1 LSIERELIDQT
12 NQKSEI
18 RIPKSQFGKSPNLQ
32 MSSRFFIDRP
42 IFAAVLSIT
51 ITLVGAIALQQLP
64 LAQYPPIT
72 PPTVQ
77 VDCQYPG
84 ASALTVMQSV
94 AAPIEQQVNG
104 VEDMLYMSS
113 QSTNDGAYSLTVTFK
128 TGVDLNLA
136 QVLVQNRVALAIPS
150 LPDVVRQ
157 TGVTTRKR
165 SPDIM
170 MTVSINSPDG
180 RYDQLYLSNYAAL
193 HVRDE
198 LSRLPGVG
206 EVRVFG
212 DRDYSMRIWL
222 DPDKLASRDLT
233 VSDVVAAIREQ
244 NSQVALGQLGQPPA
258 KDGQLKQVPL
268 SIQGR
273 LAKPEDF
280 GEIVLKS
287 TPDGRLLRIRDIGRV
302 EIEARRYDTSN
313 RFDGKPTV
321 GLAVFQLPD
330 ANALE
335 VADSVLTKMKEL
347 ERDFPDGVVQEV
359 GYDTT
364 PFVRESVR
372 EVFKSLRDAIIL
384 VAIVVLIFLQGWRPA
399 IIPLI
404 AVPVAIVGTFAAMA
418 VAGFSLNNLTLFG
431 LVLAIG
437 IVVDDAIVVVE
448 AVEHHI
454 ERGLAPRA
462 AAIQAMEEVSGPI
475 IAVGLVLSAVFIPC
489 AFVSGIVGQF
499 FRQFA
504 LTIAISTII
513 STFNSLTLSP
523 ALAALLLRPGH
534 GRKDW
539 LTRLLNLFLGWLF
552 RLFNFGMQKSVHG
565 YTRVVAK
572 LLRVPALVLI
582 VYGGLLVLTW
592 WGFGQLPTG
601 FIPTQDKGYLVASV
615 QLPDATA
622 MERTLTTIAKIEQ
635 IVLSTEGVKNT
646 SAIGGNSFQLGARAS
661 NFGSMFIILDP
672 FDKRR
677 SPELQGSR
685 IMEKLKKRLAAEVP
699 EANVTIFPPPAVS
712 GLGRAGGVKL
722 MIEDR
727 GDAGLKAL
735 EEQTNNLIAA
745 GNEGGQLTGL
755 FSAYSVNS
763 PQLYVDIRRD
773 ACLTQG
779 VALNEVFGTL
789 QAYLGSRYVN
799 DFNLFGRTWQVV
811 VQADAPFRDKVEDVN
826 RLKVRNQQGK
836 MVPLGTLAT
845 IKPIGG
851 PLMLTRYNMY
861 PAAAINGNVA
871 EGISTG
877 QGIEALER
885 LAAKELPPSMA
896 AEWTEITYLER
907 MSENTGM
914 MVFGMSVM
922 FVFLVLAALYES
934 WTLPLAVIL
943 VVPMCVLCSIAGV
956 AAAKL
961 DINIFTQ
968 VGFVVLIGLACKNAI
983 LIVEFAKREFEA
995 GAAIEKAVLAACQ
1008 LRLRPILMTSF
1019 AFILGVIPLVVATGA
1034 GWEMR
1039 TALGTAVFSGM
1050 LGVTVFGIFLTPVFF
1065 LVVERISQW
1074 STFRSG
1080 PLAWIAAWLLD
1091 VLRLGPVRRGVRYLV
1106 NLTKRPIR
1114 KSTARSARQPI
1125 SATEPLVISPQRGER
1140 GQPGVERSGT
1150 PGQANIPSSPQR
1162 GETSKA
1168 SYETID

>member
-1 LSIERELIDQT
+1 
-12 NQKSEI
+12 
-18 RIPKSQFGKSPNLQ
+18 

-51 ITLVGAIALQQLP
+51 ITLVGAIAVWQLP

-84 ASALTVMQSV
+84 ASALTVMESV

-104 VEDMLYMSS
+104 VEDMLYMTS

-198 LSRLPGVG
+198 LARLPGVG

-212 DRDYSMRIWL
+212 DRDYSMRVWL
-222 DPDKLASRDLT
+222 DPDKLAARDLT

-244 NSQVALGQLGQPPA
+244 SNQVALGQLGQPPA
-258 KDGQLKQVPL
+258 ENGQLKQVPL

-273 LAKPEDF
+273 LEKPEEFAD
-280 GEIVLKS
+280 IVLKS
-287 TPDGRLLRIRDIGRV
+287 TTDGRLLRIRDVGRV

-321 GLAVFQLPD
+321 GLAIFQLPD
-330 ANALE
+330 ANALT
-335 VADSVLTKMKEL
+335 VAEAVLTKMKEL
-347 ERDFPDGVVQEV
+347 ERDFPDGVVQEI

-384 VAIVVLIFLQGWRPA
+384 VAIVVLVFLQGWRPA

-462 AAIQAMEEVSGPI
+462 AAIRAMDEVAGPI
-475 IAVGLVLSAVFIPC
+475 IAVGLVLSAVFVPC

-523 ALAALLLRPGH
+523 ALAALLLRPQH
-534 GRKDW
+534 GRQDW
-539 LTRLLNLFLGWLF
+539 FTRLVNFFLGWLF
-552 RLFNFGMQKSVHG
+552 RLFNFGMSNSVGG
-565 YTRVVAK
+565 YTRIVSK
-572 LLRVPALVLI
+572 LLRVPALVLV
-582 VYGGLLVLTW
+582 VYGGLLGLTW
-592 WGFGQLPTG
+592 WGFEQLPTG
-601 FIPTQDKGYLVASV
+601 FIPTQDKGYLVGSV

-622 MERTLTTIAKIEQ
+622 FGRTLATLAKIEQ
-635 IVLSTEGVKNT
+635 VILSTDGVKNT

-672 FDKRR
+672 FDQRR
-677 SPELQGSR
+677 TPELQGSR

-699 EANVTIFPPPAVS
+699 EATVTIFPPPAVS
-712 GLGRAGGVKL
+712 GLGRAGGLKL
-722 MIEDR
+722 MVEDR
-727 GDAGLKAL
+727 GDSGLKPL
-735 EEQTNNLIAA
+735 EEQTNHLIDE
-745 GNEGGQLTGL
+745 GNKSGKLTGL
-755 FSAYSVNS
+755 LSIYSVNS
-763 PQLYVDIRRD
+763 PQLYVDINRD

-779 VALNEVFGTL
+779 VALHEVFGTL

-799 DFNLFGRTWQVV
+799 DFNRFGRTWQVV
-811 VQADAPFRDKVEDVN
+811 VQADAKFRDKVDDVG
-826 RLKVRNQQGK
+826 RLQVRNQQGK

-851 PLMLTRYNMY
+851 PLLLTRHNMY

-877 QGIEALER
+877 EGIEEFEQ

-896 AEWTEITYLER
+896 VEWTEIAYLER
-907 MSENTGM
+907 SSENTGM
-914 MVFGMSVM
+914 IIFGLSVM

-943 VVPMCVLCSIAGV
+943 VVPMCVLCSIAGI
-956 AAAKL
+956 AAADR

-983 LIVEFAKREFEA
+983 LIVEFAKLQYEA
-995 GAAIEKAVLAACQ
+995 GASIEDSVLAACQ

-1050 LGVTVFGIFLTPVFF
+1050 LGVTLFGIFLTPVFF
-1065 LVVERISQW
+1065 LVVERVSQW
-1074 STFRSG
+1074 STFRTG
-1080 PLAWIAAWLLD
+1080 PLPWFAAHLLD
-1091 VLRLGPVRRGVRYLV
+1091 VLRLGPLRRFVLQMA
-1106 NLTKRPIR
+1106 
-1114 KSTARSARQPI
+1114 STGGRDS
-1125 SATEPLVISPQRGER
+1125 ER
-1140 GQPGVERSGT
+1140 GSHRAVDSDAATDDNGIHQGPH
-1150 PGQANIPSSPQR
+1150 
-1162 GETSKA
+1162 TSIK
-1168 SYETID
+1168 EVHTK